1 MLLSWNQNDHHIVK
15 TQFDFISLLQT
26 HFWKMRQKWG
36 VEGRR
41 KGKEKG
47 ERKGKGKENYTRA
60 TWQIFLVE
68 KIQVDVISRCVREH
82 ESKWQHERTLE
93 MEYSAV
99 IHIP

>member
-1 MLLSWNQNDHHIVK
+1 
-15 TQFDFISLLQT
+15 
-26 HFWKMRQKWG
+26 MRQKRG

-60 TWQIFLVE
+60 TWHIFLVE

-82 ESKWQHERTLE
+82 ESK
-93 MEYSAV
+93 
-99 IHIP
+99 